1 MSRFARLWVAAFC
14 SETAEWMLQVAL
26 PVAVFQA
33 TGSATS
39 TALMMV
45 LGLVPAVVLSPAAG
59 VLADRVDRGRLLRW
73 IVLGQAVVAAPLL
86 AFDHATWLGA
96 VVMAAQAALAA
107 LFEPARNALLPEVV
121 GPEKVTAA
129 NGMLSTA
136 ATVARLAGA
145 WLGGLLFAIGG
156 MAGVYAAYAGVL
168 AVAVLALAA
177 PFGSRPHRTLKTRAV
192 REWLDGLDMV
202 RRDRRLWVAGGAMLL
217 AAIAQGMFLVL
228 FVPFVLD
235 GLRGGPEAIG
245 LLRGIQAV
253 GGLAA
258 GLALAVLAR
267 RAVPSRLLGWG
278 GLLSGVVSAIIW
290 NSPNL
295 TTTLGVYIGL
305 FALAGAPGVVAN
317 SGLMSVLQTAVPPAA
332 TGRLISSAVAVLALG
347 TAIGM
352 LAAGVCVDLVGGPVL
367 LNAQATLYV
376 LAGLLVL
383 AVRPARST
391 QSVQHAPD
399 AAVAEQAGR

>member
-26 PVAVFQA
+26 PVAVYQA

-59 VLADRVDRGRLLRW
+59 VLADRVDRGRLLCW
-73 IVLGQAVVAAPLL
+73 IALGQAVVAAPLL
-86 AFDHATWLGA
+86 AFDDATWLGA
-96 VVMAAQAALAA
+96 AVMAAQTALAA
-107 LFEPARNALLPEVV
+107 LFEPARNALLPEAV
-121 GPEKVTAA
+121 GPERVAAA
-129 NGMLSTA
+129 NGMLATA
-136 ATVARLAGA
+136 TTIARLAGA
-145 WLGGLLFAIGG
+145 WLGGLLFAV
-156 MAGVYAAYAGVL
+156 AGIECVYLGYAAVL

-177 PFGSRPHRTLKTRAV
+177 PFGSRPHGTVRTPAV
-192 REWLDGLDMV
+192 REWLDGLGMI

-235 GLRGGPEAIG
+235 GLRRGPEAIG

-258 GLALAVLAR
+258 GVGLAVLAR
-267 RAVPSRLLGWG
+267 RTTPSRLLGWG
-278 GLLSGVVSAIIW
+278 ALLSGVLSAVTW

-295 TTTLGVYIGL
+295 TTALGVYIGL

-347 TAIGM
+347 TTIGM
-352 LAAGVCVDLVGGPVL
+352 LVAGVCVDLVGGTAL

-383 AVRPARST
+383 AVRPRSA
-391 QSVQHAPD
+391 QHAPD
-399 AAVAEQAGR
+399 AAVAEQPGR

>member
-14 SETAEWMLQVAL
+14 SETAEWMLQIAL
-26 PVAVFQA
+26 PVAVYQA

-39 TALMMV
+39 TAAMMV

-73 IVLGQAVVAAPLL
+73 IALGQAVVAAPLL
-86 AFDHATWLGA
+86 VLDHAIWVGA
-96 VVMAAQAALAA
+96 AVMAAQAGLAA

-121 GPEKVTAA
+121 GPERVTAA
-129 NGMLSTA
+129 NGLLATA
-136 ATVARLAGA
+136 TTIARLAGA
-145 WLGGLLFAIGG
+145 WLGGLLFAVGGIVPVYIG
-156 MAGVYAAYAGVL
+156 YAGVL
-168 AVAVLALAA
+168 AVALAA
-177 PFGSRPHRTLKTRAV
+177 RFGGRPARTAGQAAF
-192 REWLDGLDMV
+192 REWLDGLVMI

-258 GLALAVLAR
+258 GLGLAALAR
-267 RAVPSRLLGWG
+267 RTAPSRLLGWG
-278 GLLSGVVSAIIW
+278 GLLSGVLAAVIW

-295 TTTLGVYIGL
+295 TTALGVYIGL

-317 SGLMSVLQTAVPPAA
+317 SGLMSLLQTAVPPAA
-332 TGRLISSAVAVLALG
+332 TGRLISSAVAVIALG
-347 TAIGM
+347 TTIGM
-352 LAAGVCVDLVGGPVL
+352 LVAGVCVDLVGGTAL

-383 AVRPARST
+383 AVRPRSG
-391 QSVQHAPD
+391 SVTSVSRVPAS
-399 AAVAEQAGR
+399 

>member
-1 MSRFARLWVAAFC
+1 MTRFARLWIAAFC
-14 SETAEWMLQVAL
+14 SETAEWMLQIAL
-26 PVAVFQA
+26 PVAVYQA

-39 TALMMV
+39 TAAMMV
-45 LGLVPAVVLSPAAG
+45 LGLLPAVLLSPAAG

-73 IVLGQAVVAAPLL
+73 IALGQAVVAAPLL
-86 AFDHATWLGA
+86 ALEDATWLGA
-96 VVMAAQAALAA
+96 VVMAAQAGLAA

-121 GPEKVTAA
+121 GADRVTAA
-129 NGMLSTA
+129 NGMLATA
-136 ATVARLAGA
+136 TTIARLAGA
-145 WLGGLLFAIGG
+145 WLGGLLFAVGG
-156 MAGVYAAYAGVL
+156 MVPVYVGYAGVL
-168 AVAVLALAA
+168 TVAVLALAA
-177 PFGSRPHRTLKTRAV
+177 RFGVRPQRTAKAPAF

-258 GLALAVLAR
+258 GLGLAVLAR
-267 RAVPSRLLGWG
+267 AAAPSRLLGWG
-278 GLLSGVVSAIIW
+278 ALLSGVLAAVIW
-290 NSPNL
+290 NSPNVTIDL
-295 TTTLGVYIGL
+295 SVYIGL

-332 TGRLISSAVAVLALG
+332 TGRLISSAIAVIALG
-347 TAIGM
+347 TTVGM
-352 LAAGVCVDLVGGPVL
+352 LVAGVCVDLVGGTAL

-383 AVRPARST
+383 AVRPRS
-391 QSVQHAPD
+391 VHATH
-399 AAVAEQAGR
+399 AAVAEQASR